1 MEIFSLKIHT
11 TPIELTCD
19 WLEEKNRSDKDKVFS
34 EGREKVAKFSNYKV
48 NVEVEVRGFVS
59 FSWPNLYF

>member
-1 MEIFSLKIHT
+1 MEHFSLKIHT
-11 TPIELTCD
+11 TPIDLTCD
-19 WLEEKNRSDKDKVFS
+19 WLREKNRSDKAQVFS

-48 NVEVEVRGFVS
+48 NVEVEVRGFVN

>member
-19 WLEEKNRSDKDKVFS
+19 WLREKNRSDKDHVFS
-34 EGREKVAKFSNYKV
+34 EGREKVPKFSNYKL
-48 NVEVEVRGFVS
+48 NINGFVNL
-59 FSWPNLYF
+59 SWPSLGEVSVF